1 MFDSPARGSDAW
13 VNGPRDTSEMVAGAN
28 ARGMVGTRPAD
39 PGGSEVP
46 DGGTHPVAEAA
57 KVAARQAEETGGLGR
72 LGRPMD
78 RRSPFFIGMAGAA
91 GVAVTIGLVE
101 LAIRAR
107 SVLVLI
113 GLALFIAAGL
123 DPVVSWLTRRR
134 VPRWAAVIIV
144 LLGVVAIVAGFVAAA
159 IPPLAAQTS
168 KLISELPHY
177 AHTPGRTTTVW
188 CSMRVCLH

>member
-1 MFDSPARGSDAW
+1 M
-13 VNGPRDTSEMVAGAN
+13 
-28 ARGMVGTRPAD
+28 
-39 PGGSEVP
+39 P
-46 DGGTHPVAEAA
+46 DGGTHPVKEAA
-57 KVAARQAEETGGLGR
+57 RVAARQAEETGGLGR

-91 GVAVTIGLVE
+91 GVAVTIGLME